1 MKNFPEEF
9 ELMSLFRSE
18 PIKKEIDAPFYY
30 TESIFTFE
38 NHTESFVVK
47 LLPAYGEFEL
57 TAMNKSRKEP
67 AASLLF
73 KTVSKL
79 EILKDERELAK
90 ILLILQEDRDRFVG
104 TAEITFRPHFSL
116 LLKEHFS

>member
-1 MKNFPEEF
+1 MKDYPGEY
-9 ELMSLFRSE
+9 ELLSLFRSE

-30 TESIFTFE
+30 TESTFNFE
-38 NHTESFVVK
+38 NQTESFVIK
-47 LLPAYGEFEL
+47 LLPANGEFEL
-57 TAMNKSRKEP
+57 TAMNKSSKE
-67 AASLLF
+67 ATASLSF

-79 EILKDERELAK
+79 EIVKDEKELSK